1 MNIFARKIKAS
12 MEILITNDDGIQSD
26 GIKALVEA
34 MRPYGNLTIVAPK
47 YHQSGMSMAVSMGF
61 KPIAVKEIKKTEN
74 QRWIYVDGT
83 PSSCIKYGL
92 DMVMKDRKPDV
103 VISGINHGANA
114 ATAVLYSGT
123 LGATKEAAIAG
134 IPAIGVSLD
143 HMSFNADFST
153 VVKMFPAIFDKI
165 MANLGQKKGV
175 YYNINF
181 PYLKENEIKGIR
193 VAHQGSI
200 RWDNEFVD
208 FDPGIYDKL
217 GVTPQQ
223 LGITSLPELEEG
235 ETRYMMAGELK
246 NNDNDHTSDNILL
259 ENGYITIVV
268 HNTDTTDYGEIE
280 RLKSLEFDREF

>member
-1 MNIFARKIKAS
+1 

-61 KPIAVKEIKKTEN
+61 KPIAVKELKKTDTE
-74 QRWIYVDGT
+74 RWIYVDGT
-83 PSSCIKYGL
+83 PSSCIKYGI
-92 DMVMKDRKPDV
+92 DMVMKDKKPDV

-114 ATAVLYSGT
+114 ATAALYSGT
-123 LGATKEAAIAG
+123 LGATKEAALAG

-143 HMSFNADFST
+143 YMSLKADFST
-153 VVKMFPAIFDKI
+153 VVKMFPPLFEKI
-165 MANLGQKKGV
+165 MSNIGDRKGV
-175 YYNINF
+175 YYNVNY

-208 FDPGIYDKL
+208 FDPDIYNKL
-217 GVTPQQ
+217 GVTPQM

-235 ETRYMMAGELK
+235 ETRYMMAGQVA
-246 NNDNDHTSDNILL
+246 NNDNDWTSDNILL

-268 HNTDTTDYGEIE
+268 HNTDTTDYREVE
-280 RLKSLEFDREF
+280 RLKTLEFDCEF